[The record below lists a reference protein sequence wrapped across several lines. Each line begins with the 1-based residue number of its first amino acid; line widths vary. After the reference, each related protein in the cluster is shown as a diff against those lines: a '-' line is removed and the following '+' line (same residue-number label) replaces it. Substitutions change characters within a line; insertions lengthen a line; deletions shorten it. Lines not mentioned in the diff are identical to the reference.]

1 MLCNVC
7 HKHAEYERIV
17 FHEATPTTIR
27 LCPPCAD
34 TVELV
39 DHMHRITEATDHA
52 AKTVEVDSLI
62 AAVEKAKVEAKGA

>member
-7 HKHAEYERIV
+7 RGHAQFERTV
-17 FHEATPTTIR
+17 FHDATPTTIR

-34 TVELV
+34 KVELV

-52 AKTVEVDSLI
+52 SKT
-62 AAVEKAKVEAKGA
+62 AAVDMLITAVEGAKAEAHG